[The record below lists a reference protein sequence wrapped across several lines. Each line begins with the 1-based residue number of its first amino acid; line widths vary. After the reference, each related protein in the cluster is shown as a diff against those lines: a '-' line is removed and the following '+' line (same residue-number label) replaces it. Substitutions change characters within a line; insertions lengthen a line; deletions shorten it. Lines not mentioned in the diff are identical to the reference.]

1 MDEET
6 LGGGEMHTSV
16 SGVADHL
23 ALNDAHGIQLA
34 REAVM
39 DLGKASPEPL
49 KTVSAILR
57 QASLADWVNRGK
69 SSDRQC
75 TQSQISMPLYPPTR
89 RRALI

>member
-49 KTVSAILR
+49 KTVSTILGR
-57 QASLADWVNRGK
+57 PALADWVNRGK
-69 SSDRQC
+69 S
-75 TQSQISMPLYPPTR
+75 
-89 RRALI
+89 